1 MIEKTVEN
9 NLTASQKRAI
19 RALMVSRTNGEAA
32 KQAKVSETTLYR
44 WLSDPVFKAA
54 LHEAEARAAGDTTRR
69 LSIGSQLALDVLIA
83 IMESEEAGDSM
94 RLQAAR
100 VWLDNYHKA
109 RDDGDMERR
118 LTALEAFITQEKGV
132 DW

>member
-1 MIEKTVEN
+1 MTEKKID

-32 KQAKVSETTLYR
+32 KQAKVSEPTLYR
-44 WLSDPVFKAA
+44 WLNDPIFKAA
-54 LHEAEARAAGDTTRR
+54 LQEAEARAAGNTARR

>member
-1 MIEKTVEN
+1 MKEKTID

-19 RALMVSRTNGEAA
+19 RALMESRTNGEAA
-32 KQAKVSETTLYR
+32 KQAKIGEATLYR
-44 WLSDPVFKAA
+44 WLNDPVFKAA
-54 LHEAEARAAGDTTRR
+54 LQEAESRAAGNTARR
-69 LSIGSQLALDVLIA
+69 LSTGSQLALDVLIA

-118 LTALEAFITQEKGV
+118 LTAIEAYIITQERGGN
-132 DW
+132 